1 MIKERTFEK
10 EGSILSLKERVYS
23 VLVISAKENFNAS
36 LQSLLPESK
45 YAPVQMVSSVSLAKR
60 VLLERSFDFVFIN
73 TPLPD
78 DFGTRFAIEISG
90 NKGTVILLLVR
101 NEVYEEVCDKVTEYG
116 ILTLPK
122 PASKQMVAHTLNFM
136 AGIRERL
143 RKLENKSLSMEE
155 KMKEIRLVN
164 RAKWVLIDELKMS
177 EADAHRYIEKQA
189 MDRCV
194 SRREIAEEIIS
205 TYL

>member
-1 MIKERTFEK
+1 M
-10 EGSILSLKERVYS
+10 SLKERVYS

-101 NEVYEEVCDKVTEYG
+101 NEVYEEVCDIVTEYG

>member
-1 MIKERTFEK
+1 M
-10 EGSILSLKERVYS
+10 SLKERVYS
-23 VLVISAKENFNAS
+23 VLVISAKENFNTS

>member
-1 MIKERTFEK
+1 M
-10 EGSILSLKERVYS
+10 SLKERVYS
-23 VLVISAKENFNAS
+23 VLVISAKENFNVS

-60 VLLERSFDFVFIN
+60 VFLERSFDFVFIN

-143 RKLENKSLSMEE
+143 RKLEKKSLSMEE

-177 EADAHRYIEKQA
+177 EADAHHYIEKQA

>member
-1 MIKERTFEK
+1 M
-10 EGSILSLKERVYS
+10 SLKERVYS

-136 AGIRERL
+136 ASIRERL
-143 RKLENKSLSMEE
+143 RKLEKKSLSMEE

>member
-1 MIKERTFEK
+1 M
-10 EGSILSLKERVYS
+10 SLKERVYS

-45 YAPVQMVSSVSLAKR
+45 YAPVQIVSSVSLAKR

>member
-1 MIKERTFEK
+1 M
-10 EGSILSLKERVYS
+10 SLKERVYS
-23 VLVISAKENFNAS
+23 ILVISSKENFNAS
-36 LQSLLPESK
+36 LQALLPESK
-45 YAPVQMVSSVSLAKR
+45 YAPVQIVSSVSLAKR

-143 RKLENKSLSMEE
+143 RKLEKKSLSMEE

>member
-1 MIKERTFEK
+1 
-10 EGSILSLKERVYS
+10 LSLKERVYS
-23 VLVISAKENFNAS
+23 VLVISAKEKFNAS

-143 RKLENKSLSMEE
+143 RKLEKKSLSMEE

>member
-1 MIKERTFEK
+1 M
-10 EGSILSLKERVYS
+10 SLKERVYS
-23 VLVISAKENFNAS
+23 VLVISAKEKFNAS

-143 RKLENKSLSMEE
+143 RKLEKKSLSMEE
-155 KMKEIRLVN
+155 KNERNPSGKPCQMGT
-164 RAKWVLIDELKMS
+164 
-177 EADAHRYIEKQA
+177 H
-189 MDRCV
+189 
-194 SRREIAEEIIS
+194 
-205 TYL
+205 

>member
-1 MIKERTFEK
+1 M
-10 EGSILSLKERVYS
+10 SLKERVYS

-101 NEVYEEVCDKVTEYG
+101 NDVYEEVCDKVTEYG

-143 RKLENKSLSMEE
+143 RKLEKKSLSMEE

>member
-1 MIKERTFEK
+1 M
-10 EGSILSLKERVYS
+10 SLKEHVYS